1 MSTFGLIKTKL
12 EEASIIAYKN
22 NKFDSFIKGFK
33 GLVLENKDLCELYY
47 IYEDLYTNKGLDR
60 DIADDYINE
69 TIEYSKILIK
79 ENQDDINFIN
89 KWLDKNL
96 VDTKNNNYSDLD
108 TLIYSNS
115 IKNLEKVLESK
126 KQIKNTLIKESKK
139 DTSTDS
145 VSLPLET
152 MVKMYESNLKK
163 DLNLNENEV
172 KEITKIKNLSKDEI
186 ENEIKELS
194 ESIIS
199 KLKPS
204 LNESTDSELNEKIQS
219 TIDGVKNTKIDHY
232 NLYKLRKLNDGL

>member
-219 TIDGVKNTKIDHY
+219 TIDRVKNTKIDHY

>member
-79 ENQDDINFIN
+79 ENQDDINFIS

-139 DTSTDS
+139 DKPTES

-172 KEITKIKNLSKDEI
+172 KEISEIKNLSKNEI

-219 TIDGVKNTKIDHY
+219 TIDRVKNTKIDHY
-232 NLYKLRKLNDGL
+232 NLYKLRKLNSGL